1 MEDRALLLSRNI
13 VFTTTTKNNR
23 MKATCER
30 VKPLAPGVIMA
41 RAVDKLKGDTIKFS
55 LLTFLSSLYKSLL
68 NAFEA

>member
-1 MEDRALLLSRNI
+1 
-13 VFTTTTKNNR
+13 